1 MRQEIKLPIYSTCGL
16 CRSYLSDRC
25 DPCLKD
31 NNKTFFQPR
40 VNLALE
46 DLPPFPRVDFEDGM
60 PVKMRQV
67 VIALYMEKIMER
79 LQGVR

>member
-1 MRQEIKLPIYSTCGL
+1 MEKETRLPVFSTCSL

-25 DPCLKD
+25 DACLKD
-31 NNKTFFQPR
+31 NHKTSFQPR

-46 DLPPFPRVDFEDGM
+46 DLPPFPRMDFEDGM

-67 VIALYMEKIMER
+67 VVALYMEKIMER